1 MVGYNKIS
9 KEGVKRVILVLLGD
23 PRKPDAVKPL
33 SVFDDDDFYER
44 EQLKAN
50 LNELKEYEFIYLD
63 NHDTMIQDIMRLKD
77 KIDFVLNLC
86 DEGFNNDAKK
96 ESHIPALLEILSL
109 PYTGSGPQCLTSCY
123 DKSIVK
129 GIASSMNI
137 PIPKTFIVNFGDIV
151 AELPFNFPVFVK
163 PNFGDGG
170 FGIIRKSFVKNIKEL
185 NDTIS
190 EIKDKFGYSKQILV
204 EEFLPGKDLIV
215 GIVGERDNYNV
226 LPIIE
231 EDYSSLPKRLPKISG
246 YEAKWIQGSPYW
258 PVNPI
263 QANISDDAKNFIIE
277 KSIKLFERLE
287 CRDYCKLDWR
297 LDAEGNPKLLEVN
310 PNPGWGFN
318 DHLQRMAKIL
328 NYSYSQMLGMILQTA
343 ENRLFL
349 KSKVSHKKKEALA
362 KV

>member
-1 MVGYNKIS
+1 
-9 KEGVKRVILVLLGD
+9 
-23 PRKPDAVKPL
+23 
-33 SVFDDDDFYER
+33 
-44 EQLKAN
+44 
-50 LNELKEYEFIYLD
+50 
-63 NHDTMIQDIMRLKD
+63 
-77 KIDFVLNLC
+77 
-86 DEGFNNDAKK
+86 
-96 ESHIPALLEILSL
+96 
-109 PYTGSGPQCLTSCY
+109 
-123 DKSIVK
+123 
-129 GIASSMNI
+129 
-137 PIPKTFIVNFGDIV
+137 
-151 AELPFNFPVFVK
+151 
-163 PNFGDGG
+163 
-170 FGIIRKSFVKNIKEL
+170 
-185 NDTIS
+185 
-190 EIKDKFGYSKQILV
+190 
-204 EEFLPGKDLIV
+204 
-215 GIVGERDNYNV
+215 
-226 LPIIE
+226 
-231 EDYSSLPKRLPKISG
+231 LPKISG